1 MPAENPANAPERKS
15 ARTLL
20 IFAPP
25 DFGLARISVW
35 WQSRFVAASLAPG
48 FLVAA
53 PSMRCPFFNHTLV
66 LLIDHGDE
74 GSFGFVVNRMTELE
88 IEDVFNEVGVAGD
101 AAATVRAPVML
112 GGPVSPESGWILYDA
127 EGVPQ
132 PSTGR
137 TIAVGKG
144 IACSASLELLER
156 IARGDG
162 PDTCAMMLGYSGWG
176 EGQLESEVKQGS
188 WIPVDLDYGLMFQ
201 TPIENRWEAALATLG
216 IDPAR
221 VIDNQIASA

>member
-1 MPAENPANAPERKS
+1 
-15 ARTLL
+15 
-20 IFAPP
+20 
-25 DFGLARISVW
+25 
-35 WQSRFVAASLAPG
+35 
-48 FLVAA
+48 
-53 PSMRCPFFNHTLV
+53 MRCPFFNHTLV

-74 GSFGFVVNRMTELE
+74 GSFGFVVNRVTDLE
-88 IEDVFNEVGVAGD
+88 IEDVFNEVGVTGEAAGS
-101 AAATVRAPVML
+101 VHAPVML
-112 GGPVSPESGWILYDA
+112 GGPVSPESGWILYDT

-132 PSTGR
+132 LSSGR

-176 EGQLESEVKQGS
+176 VGQLESEMKQGS
-188 WIPVDLDYGLMFQ
+188 WIPVDLAYALVFD
-201 TPIENRWEAALATLG
+201 TPVEDRWEAALASLG

>member
-1 MPAENPANAPERKS
+1 
-15 ARTLL
+15 
-20 IFAPP
+20 
-25 DFGLARISVW
+25 
-35 WQSRFVAASLAPG
+35 
-48 FLVAA
+48 
-53 PSMRCPFFNHTLV
+53 MRCPFFNHTLV

-74 GSFGFVVNRMTELE
+74 GSFGFIVNRMTELE

-101 AAATVRAPVML
+101 VAGRVRAPVML

-132 PSTGR
+132 LSAGR

-176 EGQLESEVKQGS
+176 QGQLESEMKQGS
-188 WIPVDLDYGLMFQ
+188 WIPVDLDYGLIFD

-221 VIDNQIASA
+221 VIDSQIASA